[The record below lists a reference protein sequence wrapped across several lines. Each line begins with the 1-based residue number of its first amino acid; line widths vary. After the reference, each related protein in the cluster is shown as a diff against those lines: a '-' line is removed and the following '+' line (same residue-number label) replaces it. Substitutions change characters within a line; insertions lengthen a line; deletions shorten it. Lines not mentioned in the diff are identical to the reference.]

1 MPLIIITGYPSSG
14 KTTRASQLKEYFEER
29 MKKTVHTVN
38 EETVMK
44 TMGEDRNSLF
54 TDSAKEKALRGAIK
68 SEVQRFIDKESVII
82 IDAGNYIKGYRYE
95 LYCISKG
102 AGTTQCTIHCGVDE
116 DTVHRWNSKR
126 ECGYKED
133 VLRALIMRYEAP
145 DSRNRWDYPLFTALF
160 TDDLNYDEIYSSLFE
175 RKPPPP
181 NQSTQCA
188 PLSSTN
194 FLYELDKVTQEILS
208 AILSAQKLGV
218 DSEIKIPGFKDSVR
232 TNGVKLSVPQ
242 LSRLRRQFLSYTK
255 LHPSNDISKIGPL
268 FIQFL
273 NSNIT

>member
-1 MPLIIITGYPSSG
+1 MPLIIITGYPRSG
-14 KTTRASQLKEYFEER
+14 KTTRATQLKEYFEER

-54 TDSAKEKALRGAIK
+54 TDSAKEKALRGAVK

-116 DTVHRWNSKR
+116 DTVHRWNSER

-160 TDDLNYDEIYSSLFE
+160 TDDLKYDEIYSSLFE

-188 PLSSTN
+188 
-194 FLYELDKVTQEILS
+194 
-208 AILSAQKLGV
+208 ILSAQKLGV
-218 DSEIKIPGFKDSVR
+218 DSEIKIPGFMDSVR